1 MENEYIRERPLQEII
16 DKLMVPQE
24 EEEEEKADEA
34 AEAEESAVER
44 AASSAQEDK
53 KASALSNKRQSIS
66 KDPPGKDS
74 KTAVAAKNESQAD
87 IAADQEDGENEE
99 EQKEE
104 PIKFLENDY
113 MEKAEMSPPKD
124 PFGNDTMHPNLIIEN
139 AALLKIV
146 EDSLLKTMSWLL
158 SEKINYGHKVQAE
171 IKDLQDKSVEELDQN
186 LRKQWPRKGRLE
198 VEVFQERKSQITKH
212 NKQYERHVRTCLE
225 KYNTLQEEWG
235 LALENI
241 GTEFRAY
248 KDKHTKLKETLPTG
262 KNLAELQGMSRR
274 EKDAN

>member
-34 AEAEESAVER
+34 AEAEDSAVER
-44 AASSAQEDK
+44 AASSAAEEK
-53 KASALSNKRQSIS
+53 GKASALSNKRQSIS

-74 KTAVAAKNESQAD
+74 KTAVAAKNESQAE

-158 SEKINYGHKVQAE
+158 AEKINYGHKVQAE
-171 IKDLQDKSVEELDQN
+171 IKDL
-186 LRKQWPRKGRLE
+186 
-198 VEVFQERKSQITKH
+198 
-212 NKQYERHVRTCLE
+212 
-225 KYNTLQEEWG
+225 
-235 LALENI
+235 
-241 GTEFRAY
+241 
-248 KDKHTKLKETLPTG
+248 
-262 KNLAELQGMSRR
+262 
-274 EKDAN
+274 